1 MPSAFVDIGD
11 DLDCFECYA
20 VVIGCPLD
28 DDSGCFEWYTAGI
41 DWQSVPVDK
50 GDDSDCF

>member
-1 MPSAFVDIGD
+1 MPSAFVAIGD

-20 VVIGCPLD
+20 VVIDD

-41 DWQSVPVDK
+41 DWQSVLIDK
-50 GDDSDCF
+50 GDDSDYF